1 MEAVMG
7 VLLGIGLGAA
17 CGFRIFVPLLVAA
30 IAIRGGFLTVTPEFA
45 WLGGTAA
52 LVTLSV
58 ATLLEIAAYYIP
70 VIDHTLDVLGAPA
83 AIVAGTILAAGFIG
97 SNLVLELLRTQS
109 RRYGRTGQ
117 LRRHHGGNGFR
128 LYRRRAGLRSS
139 RRGRSAGRRGH
150 LLPGPHG
157 AGAEKE
163 TAPFSRRSGGRNLA
177 KGKKPPSPGSRPRS
191 DSPVNEG
198 PAAFINNPPPGP
210 RRRFFT

>member
-1 MEAVMG
+1 
-7 VLLGIGLGAA
+7 LGAA

-97 SNLVLELLRTQS
+97 SMDPMLKWGLAAIAGGGAAGIIHGGMAAIRGAASAATGGLGNSVVTTAETASASIVAVLACVLPVAAVLLAAAAIYFLV
-109 RRYGRTGQ
+109 RTGLALKRK
-117 LRRHHGGNGFR
+117 LRR
-128 LYRRRAGLRSS
+128 
-139 RRGRSAGRRGH
+139 
-150 LLPGPHG
+150 
-157 AGAEKE
+157 
-163 TAPFSRRSGGRNLA
+163 
-177 KGKKPPSPGSRPRS
+177 SPGGP
-191 DSPVNEG
+191 EG
-198 PAAFINNPPPGP
+198 EI
-210 RRRFFT
+210 

>member
-97 SNLVLELLRTQS
+97 SMDPMLKWGLAAIAGGGAAGIIHGGMAAIRGAASAATGGLGNSVVTTAETASASIVAVLACVAIYFLVRTGLVLKRK
-109 RRYGRTGQ
+109 
-117 LRRHHGGNGFR
+117 LRR
-128 LYRRRAGLRSS
+128 
-139 RRGRSAGRRGH
+139 
-150 LLPGPHG
+150 
-157 AGAEKE
+157 
-163 TAPFSRRSGGRNLA
+163 
-177 KGKKPPSPGSRPRS
+177 SPGGP
-191 DSPVNEG
+191 EG
-198 PAAFINNPPPGP
+198 EI
-210 RRRFFT
+210 

>member
-97 SNLVLELLRTQS
+97 SMDPMLKWGLAAIAGGGAAGIIHGGMAAITTAETASASIVAVLACVLPVAAVLLAAAAIYFLV
-109 RRYGRTGQ
+109 RTGLALKRK
-117 LRRHHGGNGFR
+117 LRR
-128 LYRRRAGLRSS
+128 
-139 RRGRSAGRRGH
+139 
-150 LLPGPHG
+150 
-157 AGAEKE
+157 
-163 TAPFSRRSGGRNLA
+163 
-177 KGKKPPSPGSRPRS
+177 SPGGP
-191 DSPVNEG
+191 EG
-198 PAAFINNPPPGP
+198 EI
-210 RRRFFT
+210 

>member
-97 SNLVLELLRTQS
+97 SMDPMLKWGLAAIA
-109 RRYGRTGQ
+109 GGGAAGII
-117 LRRHHGGNGFR
+117 HGGMAAIRATPSSPRRKR
-128 LYRRRAGLRSS
+128 LPPLSS
-139 RRGRSAGRRGH
+139 PCWPAFF
-150 LLPGPHG
+150 P
-157 AGAEKE
+157 
-163 TAPFSRRSGGRNLA
+163 
-177 KGKKPPSPGSRPRS
+177 SRP
-191 DSPVNEG
+191 
-198 PAAFINNPPPGP
+198 FCWPPRP
-210 RRRFFT
+210 FTSWSARGWC

>member
-17 CGFRIFVPLLVAA
+17 CGFRIFVPLLVAS

-83 AIVAGTILAAGFIG
+83 AIIAGTILAAGFIG
-97 SNLVLELLRTQS
+97 HMDPMLKWGLAAIA
-109 RRYGRTGQ
+109 GGGAAGII
-117 LRRHHGGNGFR
+117 HGGMAAIRGAASAATGGMGTPSSPRRKR
-128 LYRRRAGLRSS
+128 L
-139 RRGRSAGRRGH
+139 
-150 LLPGPHG
+150 
-157 AGAEKE
+157 
-163 TAPFSRRSGGRNLA
+163 
-177 KGKKPPSPGSRPRS
+177 
-191 DSPVNEG
+191 
-198 PAAFINNPPPGP
+198 PPPL
-210 RRRFFT
+210 

>member
-97 SNLVLELLRTQS
+97 SMDPMLKWGLAAIAGGGAAGIIHGGMAAIRGAASAATGGLGNSVVTTAETASASIVAVLACVLPVAADLLAAAAIYILV
-109 RRYGRTGQ
+109 RTGLVTKRK
-117 LRRHHGGNGFR
+117 LRR
-128 LYRRRAGLRSS
+128 
-139 RRGRSAGRRGH
+139 
-150 LLPGPHG
+150 
-157 AGAEKE
+157 
-163 TAPFSRRSGGRNLA
+163 
-177 KGKKPPSPGSRPRS
+177 SPGGP
-191 DSPVNEG
+191 EG
-198 PAAFINNPPPGP
+198 EI
-210 RRRFFT
+210 

>member
-97 SNLVLELLRTQS
+97 SMDPMLKWGLAAIAGGGAAGIIHGGMAAIRGAASAATGGLGNSVVTTAETASASIVAVLACVLPVAAVLLTAAAIYFLV
-109 RRYGRTGQ
+109 RTGLALKRK
-117 LRRHHGGNGFR
+117 LRR
-128 LYRRRAGLRSS
+128 
-139 RRGRSAGRRGH
+139 
-150 LLPGPHG
+150 
-157 AGAEKE
+157 
-163 TAPFSRRSGGRNLA
+163 
-177 KGKKPPSPGSRPRS
+177 SPGGP
-191 DSPVNEG
+191 EG
-198 PAAFINNPPPGP
+198 EI
-210 RRRFFT
+210 

>member
-97 SNLVLELLRTQS
+97 SMDPMLKWGLAAIAGGGAAGIIHGGMAAIRGAASAATGGLGNSVVTTAETASASIVAVLACVLPVAAVLLAAAAIYVLV
-109 RRYGRTGQ
+109 RTGLALKRK
-117 LRRHHGGNGFR
+117 LRR
-128 LYRRRAGLRSS
+128 
-139 RRGRSAGRRGH
+139 
-150 LLPGPHG
+150 
-157 AGAEKE
+157 
-163 TAPFSRRSGGRNLA
+163 
-177 KGKKPPSPGSRPRS
+177 SPGGP
-191 DSPVNEG
+191 EG
-198 PAAFINNPPPGP
+198 EI
-210 RRRFFT
+210 

>member
-97 SNLVLELLRTQS
+97 SMDPMLKWGLAAIAGGGAAGIIHGGMAAIRGAASAATGGLGNSVVTTAETASASIVAVLACVLPVAAVLLAAAAISFLV
-109 RRYGRTGQ
+109 RTGLALKRK
-117 LRRHHGGNGFR
+117 LRR
-128 LYRRRAGLRSS
+128 
-139 RRGRSAGRRGH
+139 
-150 LLPGPHG
+150 
-157 AGAEKE
+157 
-163 TAPFSRRSGGRNLA
+163 
-177 KGKKPPSPGSRPRS
+177 SPGGP
-191 DSPVNEG
+191 EG
-198 PAAFINNPPPGP
+198 EI
-210 RRRFFT
+210 

>member
-97 SNLVLELLRTQS
+97 SMDPMLKWGLAAIAGGGAAGIIHGGMAAIRGVTTAETASASIVAVLACVLPVAAVLLAAAAIYFLVRTGLVLKRK
-109 RRYGRTGQ
+109 
-117 LRRHHGGNGFR
+117 LRR
-128 LYRRRAGLRSS
+128 
-139 RRGRSAGRRGH
+139 
-150 LLPGPHG
+150 
-157 AGAEKE
+157 
-163 TAPFSRRSGGRNLA
+163 
-177 KGKKPPSPGSRPRS
+177 SPGGP
-191 DSPVNEG
+191 EG
-198 PAAFINNPPPGP
+198 EI
-210 RRRFFT
+210 

>member
-97 SNLVLELLRTQS
+97 SMDPMLKWGLAAIAGGGAAGIIHGGMAAIRGAASAATGGMGNSIVTTAETASASIRAVLACVLPVLGVLLAGTAIYFLV
-109 RRYGRTGQ
+109 RTGLALKRK
-117 LRRHHGGNGFR
+117 LRR
-128 LYRRRAGLRSS
+128 
-139 RRGRSAGRRGH
+139 
-150 LLPGPHG
+150 
-157 AGAEKE
+157 
-163 TAPFSRRSGGRNLA
+163 
-177 KGKKPPSPGSRPRS
+177 SPGGP
-191 DSPVNEG
+191 EG
-198 PAAFINNPPPGP
+198 EI
-210 RRRFFT
+210 